1 MQSPFG
7 FDTLGSRIVVDSVV
21 GEIGR
26 MVDVPADGQGYV
38 TTCPPVA
45 SIEMPRK
52 NKDATLILILVVIFE
67 LYLCYVSNTLE
78 AT

>member
-21 GEIGR
+21 EVEMGR
-26 MVDVPADGQGYV
+26 MDDVPAAGQGYV
-38 TTCPPVA
+38 TTCPTAA

-52 NKDATLILILVVIFE
+52 NKDAKPILILAVI
-67 LYLCYVSNTLE
+67 
-78 AT
+78 